1 MENDINQIKN
11 RIKEEFEKGYPRT
24 SKILSYLTSLRI
36 YEKGLEFDPK
46 DEWRYLPDTEFFD
59 IVGETFKLN
68 PKFYMKNLYKDVR
81 KKLSKDIKNMLKNR
95 GISLRDLREDF
106 KEKGFGF
113 IASLGKMDKYILA
126 RLGKM
131 DKYIFEKYC
140 LHDGEQILLESGGVI
155 QYGRARASGALYVT
169 NNRIIAQGGVVAAG
183 SHLVNPGFSDRFR
196 IINFSRQQKCY
207 GYVFPIK
214 NLYRLRKRKRGVTYK
229 AKLNYTTRRVR
240 IGMGKFPKREE
251 HLSKIFE
258 ILSKH
263 SKEEVRYK
271 NNIIKQ

>member
-11 RIKEEFEKGYPRT
+11 NIKEEFEKGYLSGYRSA

-36 YEKGLEFDPK
+36 YEEGLEFDPK

-68 PKFYMKNLYKDVR
+68 PGFYMKNLYKGVR
-81 KKLSKDIKNMLKNR
+81 KKLSANIKKMLKNR
-95 GISLRDLREDF
+95 GISLRDLKEDF

-113 IASLGKMDKYILA
+113 VNN
-126 RLGKM
+126 LGKM

-140 LHDGEQILLESGGVI
+140 LIDGEQILFESSGLI
-155 QYGRARASGALYVT
+155 WFGRARASGALYVT
-169 NNRIIAQGGVVAAG
+169 NNRIIAQGKIIAGG
-183 SHLVNPGFSDRFR
+183 SHLVNPGFMDRDR

-214 NLYRLRKRKRGVTYK
+214 NLYRLRKRKYRGVTYN
-229 AKLNYTTRRVR
+229 AKLNNTTRKVV